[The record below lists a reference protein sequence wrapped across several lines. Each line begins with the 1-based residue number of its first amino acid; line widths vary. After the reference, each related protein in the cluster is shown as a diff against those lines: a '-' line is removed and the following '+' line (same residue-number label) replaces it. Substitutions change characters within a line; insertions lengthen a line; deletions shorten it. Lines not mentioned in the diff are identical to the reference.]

1 MSATTIEI
9 GPGLSPL
16 LRRRGPIRRSLLE
29 PFREPSQQ
37 GPTDG
42 EV

>member
-1 MSATTIEI
+1 MNATTLEV

-29 PFREPSQQ
+29 RLREPSQQ

>member
-1 MSATTIEI
+1 MNATTIEI
-9 GPGLSPL
+9 GSGLRPL
-16 LRRRGPIRRSLLE
+16 LRRRGPIRRSLLQ
-29 PFREPSQQ
+29 PLREPSRQ